1 MKPAWKELW
10 RVSVSSNPI
19 SGYTS
24 GKDRI
29 KIVKRYL
36 YDVCI
41 SMVITVLL
49 ITVEVMMVF
58 KLMLNTHFI
67 FLCKI

>member
-24 GKDRI
+24 MKDRI